1 MHVFGF
7 VAVVLLDDTV
17 KEFRELIVSLCTTGV
32 NTDARVDVLAT
43 REDALLEGDATF
55 VTHVLVLLPNFRSQM
70 LAEQRVNVLRE
81 LREV

>member
-1 MHVFGF
+1 MHVFGL

-70 LAEQRVNVLRE
+70 LAEQRSSALRE